1 MKGEKNIESE
11 NKNYLNININFEEL
25 KKNNNLIKKKKKSY
39 E

>member
-25 KKNNNLIKKKKKSY
+25 KKNNNLIKKKKKII
-39 E
+39 